1 MSGRGKRSLGASHK
15 LPFRYALAFIG
26 RLALTV
32 PEPASPLLR
41 PGQFGQIRDRL
52 ADFISTKYS
61 PAEQICCSGTKCSAL
76 SPMRVLIADDEKAF
90 STVLADL
97 VRSCGH
103 EVVDV
108 VHSGLD
114 AIRSYRR
121 CKPDVVLMDF
131 AMARLNGLTAC
142 RNILSED
149 PQGCILFLSGLSER
163 NELIPKTSGA
173 LAVLPKPIS
182 RDRLEQI
189 LADTA
194 MRRQKVVQ
202 IPRESVG

>member
-1 MSGRGKRSLGASHK
+1 MEENAHRPTSNVEFLSTPSRPTLNSSQPINRS
-15 LPFRYALAFIG
+15 
-26 RLALTV
+26 T
-32 PEPASPLLR
+32 
-41 PGQFGQIRDRL
+41 RDRR
-52 ADFISTKYS
+52 DFRSAAKISCVGMKS
-61 PAEQICCSGTKCSAL
+61 SAL
-76 SPMRVLIADDEKAF
+76 SSMRVLIADDEKGF
-90 STVLADL
+90 SAALADL

-149 PQGCILFLSGLSER
+149 PHGCILFLSGLSER
-163 NELIPKTSGA
+163 NELIPETSGA
-173 LAVLPKPIS
+173 LAVLPKPLS
-182 RDRLEQI
+182 RARLEQA
-189 LADTA
+189 LNDTA
-194 MRRQKVVQ
+194 ARRQRVEQ
-202 IPRESVG
+202 PSSETLS